1 MKITKQELV
10 NIIKEEVER
19 VKRGWTGSRGY
30 DKYAGFG
37 KEKDRGGK
45 GQAKLGDI
53 EDVIEAIEEAW
64 HKMNDGRYELFRLL
78 ISLEEI
84 VPRWGDADPHDLS
97 SVHYNV
103 LDMVHSGEPDSVR
116 KKVFEIRALLKRMN
130 NILRKLKQEN

>member
-10 NIIKEEVER
+10 NIIKEEVEK

-37 KEKDRGGK
+37 KGKDKGGK

-53 EDVIEAIEEAW
+53 KDVIERIEQAW
-64 HKMNDGRYELFRLL
+64 HKMNDGRYELYRLL

-84 VPRWGDADPHDLS
+84 VPEEGDADGLTGVYYD
-97 SVHYNV
+97 VF
-103 LDMVHSGEPDSVR
+103 DMVHSGEPDSVR
-116 KKVFEIRALLKRMN
+116 KKVFEIRALLQRMN
-130 NILRKLKQEN
+130 NMLRKL